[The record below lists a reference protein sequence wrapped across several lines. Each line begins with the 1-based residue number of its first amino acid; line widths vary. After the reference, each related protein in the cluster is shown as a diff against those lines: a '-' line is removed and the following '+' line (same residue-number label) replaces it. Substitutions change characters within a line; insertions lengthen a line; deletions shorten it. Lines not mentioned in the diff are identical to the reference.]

1 MPLGGGSDRGG
12 AVGSITCLARASS
25 ISVVVLSAIMPTAI
39 AQRLFSPREPAMPA
53 AVAQET

>member
-1 MPLGGGSDRGG
+1 M
-12 AVGSITCLARASS
+12 GSITCLARASS